1 MAELAAILK
10 RARIVPVLTIT
21 ELAQAVPLA
30 RALCAGGLTVL
41 EVTLRTEIARDAARA
56 MIAEVPEAVVGLGT
70 LLSPRD
76 VDDAVKIGARFAV
89 SPGTTPDLLHAA
101 ARSGLPFLPGVT
113 TVSEAMRAREAG
125 FTVLKFFPAEAAG
138 GAPALKSMAAP
149 LPDLT
154 FCPTGGIDPGNLDDY
169 LALTNVVAVGGSW
182 LAPAAD
188 LASAAWQRIAD
199 RARDARRRA
208 PG

>member
-1 MAELAAILK
+1 MAELAAIL
-10 RARIVPVLTIT
+10 RRTRIVPVLTIT

>member
-1 MAELAAILK
+1 M
-10 RARIVPVLTIT
+10 RRS
-21 ELAQAVPLA
+21 
-30 RALCAGGLTVL
+30 
-41 EVTLRTEIARDAARA
+41 
-56 MIAEVPEAVVGLGT
+56 EAVVGLGT

-76 VDDAVKIGARFAV
+76 VDDAVTIGARFAV
-89 SPGTTPDLLHAA
+89 SPGPTPDLLHAA